1 MDKKYDRHHNVSVA
15 LNRNLEKC
23 LLGVKRYGRKGD
35 YMVRKKNPTS
45 IFCIVTVC
53 AMRSIL
59 KAPVFNGFTHDL
71 SIAIMASQTSSMS
84 PTMP

>member
-1 MDKKYDRHHNVSVA
+1 
-15 LNRNLEKC
+15 
-23 LLGVKRYGRKGD
+23 
-35 YMVRKKNPTS
+35 MVRKKNPTS